1 MRHHKPNIG
10 WITLRVSSDDH
21 GTHYRIFGLWSS
33 GQWRLSSG
41 ADCVDTIEYISEESI
56 SWPQSSSIYELDL
69 NLEGNIPVNDKV
81 LLDKIITSAP
91 SHYCVEVVTLKQLKI
106 QS

>member
-10 WITLRVSSDDH
+10 WITLRVSSDEH
-21 GTHYRIFGLWSS
+21 GTHYRIFGLWSN
-33 GQWRLSSG
+33 GEWRLSSG
-41 ADCVDTIEYISEESI
+41 ADSVETIEQITESSI

-69 NLEGNIPVNDKV
+69 NLEGNIPVSDKV

-91 SHYCVEVVTLKQLKI
+91 PHYCVEVVTLQELEI
-106 QS
+106 